1 MDVSP
6 VEREETSSCIVSEA
20 DEPASVKAPNM
31 IPNDT
36 STSPDDGAVYS
47 AQTSTDGDSA
57 MLSSAQVDTSHVN
70 AQEDMK
76 LETNNDQ
83 VLQSEHLSSEVS
95 NDATSEGQSCT
106 ELIVPDNQAAQVE
119 GSNHVPDVLP
129 EDAGIVHANDSDWES
144 SSPPRLSTLS
154 ERESDSALVE
164 CRNASDIPSDAQQM
178 LSSSD
183 GSLEAH
189 KTSSESNFYV
199 PQSRDWADGADGA
212 DEPASHDVAHQE
224 NVRERNANKPT
235 SQDELGEPEESSS
248 FGVVASADDQECA
261 KEPAD
266 SHSGD
271 HVQDSDGT
279 IVTGNIAGILS
290 SWLNEFICQL
300 DGLV

>member
-6 VEREETSSCIVSEA
+6 VEKEETRSCVVSEA
-20 DEPASVKAPNM
+20 DEPASVEALN
-31 IPNDT
+31 IPSDT
-36 STSPDDGAVYS
+36 STTADNGTIYS
-47 AQTSTDGDSA
+47 SETSTDGDSA
-57 MLSSAQVDTSHVN
+57 MLSSAQGGDTSHVN
-70 AQEDMK
+70 AQEDVMLPQHIDK

-83 VLQSEHLSSEVS
+83 VLQTEHLSSEVS

-154 ERESDSALVE
+154 ELETDSVLVK

-189 KTSSESNFYV
+189 KTSSESNVYV
-199 PQSRDWADGADGA
+199 PQSRDWVDGA
-212 DEPASHDVAHQE
+212 DEPASDDVAHQE
-224 NVRERNANKPT
+224 NVRETNANKLT
-235 SQDELGEPEESSS
+235 SQDKLGEPEESSS

-261 KEPAD
+261 KEPAN

-271 HVQDSDGT
+271 HVQDH
-279 IVTGNIAGILS
+279 VHNAGILS
-290 SWLNEFICQL
+290 S
-300 DGLV
+300 